1 MTRFHTLS
9 RRAINSWIAWR
20 ARRRLSR
27 LKGWREAHDAI
38 AEARARHGCSQPGL
52 QAIRSIITAS
62 LARELGRPNPL
73 ERGMR

>member
-1 MTRFHTLS
+1 MTRFRTLA
-9 RRAINSWIAWR
+9 RRAISKLLSWR

-38 AEARARHGCSQPGL
+38 AEARARHGRSQPGL

-73 ERGMR
+73 EKRA